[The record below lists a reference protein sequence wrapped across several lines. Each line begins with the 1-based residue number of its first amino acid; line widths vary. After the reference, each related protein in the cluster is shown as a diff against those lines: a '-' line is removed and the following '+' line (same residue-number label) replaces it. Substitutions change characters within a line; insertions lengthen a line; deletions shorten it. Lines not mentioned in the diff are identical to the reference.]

1 VYGIPYNAILLEEGM
16 LSVKGGIMTEDV
28 RPSGTY
34 RTLDEQREVLTP
46 AEERFEKARQTI
58 GLVLG
63 PIVFL
68 VMYFLPLPLE
78 RDQHTLA
85 AILSFTIVYWLS
97 EAIPIPVTAILSLAL
112 AVLLNIPQVGP
123 NADDAPGDIVFG
135 AFMDPVIF
143 LFIGAFIIAQAMVT
157 HGLDRRFAFR
167 ILSLPGV
174 SNSTYGVI
182 IAFGAIAATISS
194 VISNTTTCAMLLP
207 IGLGMMGALGGLVKE
222 QSDTERDVSRLRFGT
237 ALMLMISYA
246 AGVGG
251 LLTPIGTPPNLIGI
265 GFIEEET
272 DTTITFFS
280 WVLAALPICL
290 LMFVALCT
298 ILILLNRPEVR
309 QISGAREYIDEERSK
324 LGPFSR
330 GERNTLIVFIVA
342 VSLWML
348 PGIIALIFGDES
360 TIYGVVYS
368 RLDEGTVAIVAA
380 ALLFI
385 LPVNWAER
393 RFTMN
398 WNEAARIDW
407 GTIILFG
414 CGIALGTLL
423 SDTGLAETIG
433 KGIADALGFTSLL
446 AVSAVAA
453 LIAIIISETT
463 SNTAS
468 ATIVVPIVI
477 PIAAAAGLN
486 PVVPALAAVFGASFG
501 FMLPVSTPQN
511 AVVYGSGM
519 IPITKMVRSGI
530 VFDILGIIL
539 IVLLIPIMARVV
551 GFV

>member
-1 VYGIPYNAILLEEGM
+1 MSEQVGQG
-16 LSVKGGIMTEDV
+16 
-28 RPSGTY
+28 GTY
-34 RTLDEQREVLTP
+34 KTFDEKREVLSP
-46 AEERFEKARQTI
+46 AEQRFEKARQTT
-58 GLVLG
+58 GLILG

-68 VMYFLPLPLE
+68 VMLLVPLPLE
-78 RDQHTLA
+78 SNQQTLA
-85 AILSFTIVYWLS
+85 AILAFTIVYWLS
-97 EAIPIPVTAILSLAL
+97 EAIPIPATAVLAL
-112 AVLLNIPQVGP
+112 ALCVLLNVPGLGL
-123 NADDAPGDIVFG
+123 NAEDAPGDVVYGSFASDI
-135 AFMDPVIF
+135 IF

-167 ILSLPGV
+167 ILSIPGV
-174 SNSTYGVI
+174 SGSTYGVI
-182 IAFGAIAATISS
+182 IAFGAIAALLSS
-194 VISNTTTCAMLLP
+194 VISNTATAAMLLP
-207 IGLGMMGALGGLVKE
+207 IGLGMMGALGGLV
-222 QSDTERDVSRLRFGT
+222 QDQAGTERDVTRLRFGT
-237 ALMLMISYA
+237 ALMLMISYG

-309 QISGAREYIDEERSK
+309 QISVAREYIDEERSK
-324 LGPFSR
+324 LGSFSR

-348 PGIIALIFGDES
+348 PGILALIFGDES

-368 RLDEGTVAIVAA
+368 RLDEGTVAIIAA

-385 LPVNWAER
+385 LPVNWAAR

-398 WNEAARIDW
+398 WNEASRIDW
-407 GTIILFG
+407 GTILLFG

-433 KGIADALGFTSLL
+433 KGIADALGFTSLV

-453 LIAIIISETT
+453 LIT
-463 SNTAS
+463 
-468 ATIVVPIVI
+468 
-477 PIAAAAGLN
+477 
-486 PVVPALAAVFGASFG
+486 
-501 FMLPVSTPQN
+501 
-511 AVVYGSGM
+511 
-519 IPITKMVRSGI
+519 
-530 VFDILGIIL
+530 
-539 IVLLIPIMARVV
+539 
-551 GFV
+551 

>member
-1 VYGIPYNAILLEEGM
+1 M
-16 LSVKGGIMTEDV
+16 LSVTGGGVVSEGV
-28 RPSGTY
+28 RPGGTY
-34 RTLDEQREVLTP
+34 KTLAEQREVLTP
-46 AEERFEKARQTI
+46 AEQRFEKARQTI
-58 GLVLG
+58 GLFLG

-68 VMYFLPLPLE
+68 IMFLIPLPL
-78 RDQHTLA
+78 DPNQQTLA

-97 EAIPIPVTAILSLAL
+97 EAIPIPATAILALAL
-112 AVLLNIPQVGP
+112 CVLLNVPDVGL
-123 NADDAPGDIVFG
+123 NADDSPGDVVYG
-135 AFMDPVIF
+135 AFSSDTIF

-174 SNSTYGVI
+174 SRSTYGVI
-182 IAFGAIAATISS
+182 IAFGAIAALLSS
-194 VISNTTTCAMLLP
+194 VISNTATAAMLLP
-207 IGLGMMGALGGLVKE
+207 IGLGMMGALGGLVQE
-222 QSDTERDVSRLRFGT
+222 QSGTDKDVSRLRFGT
-237 ALMLMISYA
+237 ALMLMISYG

-272 DTTITFFS
+272 DATITFFA

-290 LMFVALCT
+290 IMFAFLCV

-309 QISGAREYIDEERSK
+309 RLSGAEDYVHEERSR
-324 LGPFSR
+324 LGSIST
-330 GERNTLIVFIVA
+330 GERNTLIVFAVA
-342 VSLWML
+342 VVLWML
-348 PGIIALIFGDES
+348 PGFVALVFGDES
-360 TIYGVVYS
+360 SLYSLLGS
-368 RLDEGTVAIVAA
+368 RLDEGTVAIIAA
-380 ALLFI
+380 VLLFI

-414 CGIALGTLL
+414 AGITLGTLL
-423 SDTGLAETIG
+423 SETGLAETMG
-433 KGIADALGFTSLL
+433 TGIAKALGFTSLL

-453 LIAIIISETT
+453 LIAILISETT

-477 PIAAAAGLN
+477 PIAQAAGLD
-486 PVVPALAAVFGASFG
+486 PVIPALAAVFGASFG
-501 FMLPVSTPQN
+501 FMMPVSTPQN

-530 VFDILGIIL
+530 SFDVIGIIL
-539 IVLLIPIMARVV
+539 IVLLIPIMARLV